1 MCRSSGVG
9 VLVAGVRGAVGQSRW
24 CRWCRTGAGVGLW
37 VGAAGGVGA
46 GVGTGVGADK
56 DKGTCTNRFA
66 ELWALLIMPETALA
80 LRADSTS
87 AAEFK
92 F

>member
-1 MCRSSGVG
+1 MGCGVG
-9 VLVAGVRGAVGQSRW
+9 AGVGGVG
-24 CRWCRTGAGVGLW
+24 TGAGVGDG
-37 VGAAGGVGA
+37 VGAGVGA